1 MFESHA
7 NHTRL
12 CSCNYMCRLQC
23 HLFEHST
30 CKHHRSASACSVGS
44 LLGYT
49 CEFKYLITRLKV
61 FVFSLME
68 QAAITAKGS
77 TMRSY
82 NSHEWI
88 LWRSSVERNILD
100 DLIMGRRQATHF
112 SLSED
117 PHGPGAPEMH
127 TFIVHML
134 EAHPAPSLLESCWRI
149 SPLRRS
155 GMHRSTASK
164 CSV

>member
-12 CSCNYMCRLQC
+12 CSHNYMCRLQC

-44 LLGYT
+44 SLGYT
-49 CEFKYLITRLKV
+49 CEFKYLITRVKV

-77 TMRSY
+77 IMSSY

-88 LWRSSVERNILD
+88 LWRSSVERNIFD
-100 DLIMGRRQATHF
+100 GLIMDRRQATCF

-117 PHGPGAPEMH
+117 LHGSGAPEMP
-127 TFIVHML
+127 TVIVHML
-134 EAHPAPSLLESCWRI
+134 EAHLAPSLLESCWRI
-149 SPLRRS
+149 SPVRRS
-155 GMHRSTASK
+155 GIHRSTASQ